1 MNRTKSQTTVEFVL
15 LVSAVLMFML
25 IVLFVVANYALKS
38 GEDITASQLNQI
50 GWKMVD
56 QSREIFYLGL
66 FSREII
72 SVNFP
77 EGVNSF
83 STLNFQNETDG
94 SWESYLIINYQ
105 KGKDLVNMTFPSE
118 VPLLT
123 GSCTSTLGCLPGI
136 TCLEC
141 SFGPTAYSAGRK
153 DLKLECILLDT
164 GDYAVNITNV
174 SI

>member
-1 MNRTKSQTTVEFVL
+1 MEFML
-15 LVSAVLMFML
+15 LISAVL
-25 IVLFVVANYALKS
+25 LFLMITVYLVMNYALKS
-38 GEDITASQLNQI
+38 SEDIRGSQLSQI

-66 FSREII
+66 FSREIV

-83 STLNFQNETDG
+83 STLNFLNETDG

-105 KGKDLVNMTFPSE
+105 NGKDRVNMTFPSE

-123 GSCTSTLGCLPGI
+123 GSCTSVAGCLPGI
-136 TCLEC
+136 TCVEC
-141 SFGPTAYSAGRK
+141 GFDPAAYSAGRK
-153 DLKLECILLDT
+153 DLKIECILL
-164 GDYAVNITNV
+164 GAGGYAVNITKV